1 MTQDPIS
8 NESPKAVLASLADA
22 DSRAIL
28 ENTVTTARSV
38 PELVDR
44 CHIPTA
50 TAYRKVRR
58 LTEIG
63 LLEEHVHIRASGKN
77 VSKYRLRVPAFSVTI
92 SGTDGIE
99 FDALSDTGGDREW
112 NTESRNPLVV
122 EEGELTTDGGS
133 ESPITATREQR
144 RLGKLFIDVTGTKI
158 LVDEQDA
165 AASSQAIRDDDS
177 ISISE
182 YVARMVDNDGLEET
196 IDEFDTEGIG

>member
-1 MTQDPIS
+1 MIQNPIS

-58 LTEIG
+58 LTDIG
-63 LLEEHVHIRASGKN
+63 LLEEQIHIRGSGKN
-77 VSKYRLRVPAFSVTI
+77 VSKYRLRVPAFSITI
-92 SGTDGIE
+92 SGTNGVE
-99 FDALSDTGGDREW
+99 FEALLDTGGDREW
-112 NTESRNPLVV
+112 NTDSGDPLVV

-133 ESPITATREQR
+133 EFPVTTTREHR
-144 RLGKLFIDVTGTKI
+144 RLGKLFIDVTGTKVLI
-158 LVDEQDA
+158 DEQDS
-165 AASSQAIRDDDS
+165 AASSQAIRDEDS

-182 YVARMVDNDGLEET
+182 YVARMADNDGLEET
-196 IDEFDTEGIG
+196 IDEFDTGGIG